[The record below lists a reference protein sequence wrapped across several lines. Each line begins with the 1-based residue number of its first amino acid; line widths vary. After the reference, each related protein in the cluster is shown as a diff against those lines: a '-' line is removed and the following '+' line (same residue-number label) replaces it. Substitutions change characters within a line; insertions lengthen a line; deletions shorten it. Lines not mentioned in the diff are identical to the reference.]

1 MAAALER
8 WVQSGLM
15 TPEQADVLGREND
28 DFTGDQRRNWVQY
41 IVSATAGVLTII
53 AAGVFLGWS
62 WPHLGDVTRTGVIAV
77 GGVALLLGGM
87 FLERR
92 PGRVP
97 VGYMMQTAGLAVL
110 LMAYV
115 YSERAWENGSLLAI
129 GLGIPVLSL
138 PLVLAPLTIRRNAVM
153 PAVVTTLGYAYL
165 LVFLVR
171 TGLDEEAALWIVD
184 GVMVLSLVVLGLL
197 ALIRARDPEVEEG
210 WSEGG
215 WEPAAFSATLLAS
228 PILIMITALGPLNWD
243 ENAVFALDL
252 WWVFLMAVTLWTIHL
267 APPSLRRAWVPPQ
280 LAWAVFCGIVL
291 AFWTILGPLDG
302 DPWMAAGA
310 VGALGAASLWHGL
323 AFELRETV
331 VSGCVALVVA
341 AWYFGIESGALGTVV
356 ALGFTAGLLFWV
368 SGRVGGPGATPTAG
382 AAES

>member
-8 WVQSGLM
+8 WVRSGLL

-28 DFTGDQRRNWVQY
+28 DFSGQARRSWVQY

-53 AAGVFLGWS
+53 ATGVFLGWS
-62 WPHLGDVTRTGVIAV
+62 WPHLGEVTRTGVIAV
-77 GGVALLLGGM
+77 GGVGLLLGGL

-129 GLGIPVLSL
+129 VLGIPVLSL
-138 PLVLAPLTIRRNAVM
+138 PLVLAPLTIRRNPVM
-153 PAVVTTLGYAYL
+153 PAIVTTLGYAYL
-165 LVFLVR
+165 FVFLVR
-171 TGLDEEAALWIVD
+171 TGLDAEAALWIVD
-184 GVMVLSLVVLGLL
+184 GVMVLSLLVLGGL
-197 ALIRARDPEVEEG
+197 ALIRARDPDG
-210 WSEGG
+210 NGDASDHA

-228 PILIMITALGPLNWD
+228 PILIMMTALGPLNLD
-243 ENAVFALDL
+243 DNAVFALDL
-252 WWVFLMAVTLWTIHL
+252 WWVLLLAVTLWTIHL
-267 APPSLRRAWVPPQ
+267 APVPLRRSWVPPQ
-280 LAWAVFCGIVL
+280 LAWAVLCGIVL

-323 AFELRETV
+323 TFQLRETV

-368 SGRVGGPGATPTAG
+368 SGRVGGPRSAAG
-382 AAES
+382 VAQP